1 MLPRLRNTSN
11 SYSTSSSNTTS
22 RSAAPATNTTN
33 WCVVENE
40 LISRT
45 SDQYFNHFPHASEVL
60 LPCWSHFY
68 EEGLI
73 DNCGIDLRLTRKMGM
88 NDISPWVRTLV
99 VDVMN
104 CTLREKD
111 DSHEIAEGD
120 AEYRPNLY
128 KMHPRFEYIRY
139 LNSPEHAHALRRRII
154 SDSDIDKVKGKGK
167 PLQIGMVQRPKGRR
181 VDNMEDIRDA
191 LQQALPDA
199 SINVTEFE
207 FKTLKQQ
214 AWYFASK
221 DIIISPHGAALTNS
235 IFITPN
241 TIVLQMHP
249 DGYFWQS
256 LEPLIE
262 QSGGIALDWHD
273 RNGGNPYI
281 KYRTSNWKEK
291 SLAAFA
297 SFVVPPEEIV
307 ERILLILG
315 HKPANRDGLNHLLGN
330 STFI

>member
-1 MLPRLRNTSN
+1 M
-11 SYSTSSSNTTS
+11 
-22 RSAAPATNTTN
+22 
-33 WCVVENE
+33 ENE

-45 SDQYFNHFPHASEVL
+45 ADKYFNHFPHASEVL

-120 AEYRPNLY
+120 TEYRPNLY

-191 LQQALPDA
+191 LQ
-199 SINVTEFE
+199 TTW
-207 FKTLKQQ
+207 KTS
-214 AWYFASK
+214 A
-221 DIIISPHGAALTNS
+221 
-235 IFITPN
+235 
-241 TIVLQMHP
+241 MHC
-249 DGYFWQS
+249 
-256 LEPLIE
+256 
-262 QSGGIALDWHD
+262 
-273 RNGGNPYI
+273 
-281 KYRTSNWKEK
+281 
-291 SLAAFA
+291 
-297 SFVVPPEEIV
+297 
-307 ERILLILG
+307 
-315 HKPANRDGLNHLLGN
+315 NRLCLMPV
-330 STFI
+330 ST